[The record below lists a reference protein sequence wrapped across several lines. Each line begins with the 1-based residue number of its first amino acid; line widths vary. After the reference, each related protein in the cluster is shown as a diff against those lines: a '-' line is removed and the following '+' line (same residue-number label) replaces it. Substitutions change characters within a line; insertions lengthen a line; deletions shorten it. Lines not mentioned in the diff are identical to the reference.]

1 MIGSRKLVRP
11 ASPNVK
17 LVQQASPKV
26 KPVAEVAPEGSQGGA
41 SLLAPLDQKFCATP
55 KICKKLV
62 CSSKTV
68 DFRAVFGKTALESTV
83 FELQGLSL

>member
-1 MIGSRKLVRP
+1 MEWVKGVYRGGSG
-11 ASPNVK
+11 
-17 LVQQASPKV
+17 KV
-26 KPVAEVAPEGSQGGA
+26 SGGGFK
-41 SLLAPLDQKFCATP
+41 LAPLDQKFCATP

-83 FELQGLSL
+83 FELQTSFLHIFGVAQNF